1 MVSKV
6 LEIKGLE
13 KKYNSGF
20 SLKVEHLTTEENR
33 ILVMIGPN
41 GCGKSTLIKLINLLE
56 SPERGSIYFNG
67 KLITGAGADKIMFR
81 KEMAAVFQ
89 EPLLFN
95 TSVYNNILMGLEI
108 RGKKVTDCRE
118 IFDYLVDKLKIKNL
132 LRRNPASL
140 SGGEQ
145 QRVAIARALVLEPK
159 LLLLDEP
166 LANIDQQSREELR
179 NDLFDILKVE
189 GRSTIYVT
197 HDRNEAMIIA
207 DDIAVINE
215 GRIEQYGNKNDVF
228 RKPEND
234 FVAKF
239 VGVETLVEG
248 TVLEQKNNVSRI
260 LINTDLKGK
269 ITSGS
274 HELPDIAFPGSP
286 AFRNNSQNNN
296 FPDIIPGEQ
305 FDTDNTVPG
314 DNFLFNADSDVHNQ
328 KGAVLCAVAPS
339 DVIIGDK
346 VMLAIR
352 PEDVTLFSSQ
362 MQPEVLSALNSL
374 EGIIIG
380 IEDTGIFKK
389 VEVDCGFKLV
399 SFVTLSSIER
409 MGLKN
414 GLKVFCAIKASSIH
428 IFKNR

>member
-20 SLKVEHLTTEENR
+20 SLKVEHLVTEENR

-41 GCGKSTLIKLINLLE
+41 GSGKSTLIKLINLLE

-132 LRRNPASL
+132 LRRNPMSL

-179 NDLFDILKVE
+179 NDLFDILKAE

-215 GRIEQYGNKNDVF
+215 GRIEQHGNKNDVF

-248 TVLEQKNNVSRI
+248 TVLEQNNNVSRI
-260 LINTDLKGK
+260 LINTGMN
-269 ITSGS
+269 GS
-274 HELPDIAFPGSP
+274 APPVSLELPGNIAQFV
-286 AFRNNSQNNN
+286 N
-296 FPDIIPGEQ
+296 IPN
-305 FDTDNTVPG
+305 DPN
-314 DNFLFNADSDVHNQ
+314 H
-328 KGAVLCAVAPS
+328 KKAVLCAVAPS
-339 DVIIGDK
+339 DVKIGDK

-428 IFKNR
+428 IFKNRQI

>member
-1 MVSKV
+1 MVSKI
-6 LEIKGLE
+6 LEIIGLE
-13 KKYNSGF
+13 KSYNSGF
-20 SLKVEHLTTEENR
+20 SLKVEHLATEENR

-41 GCGKSTLIKLINLLE
+41 GSGKSTLIKLINLLE
-56 SPERGSIYFNG
+56 SPDSGSIYFNE
-67 KLITGAGADKIMFR
+67 KLITGNGVNKIMFR
-81 KEMAAVFQ
+81 KEMATVFQ

-95 TSVYNNILMGLEI
+95 ISVYNNILMGLQI
-108 RGKKVTDCRE
+108 RGRKVSGSRE
-118 IFDYLVDKLKIKNL
+118 IFEYLVDKLKIKNL
-132 LRRNPASL
+132 LRRNPMSL

-179 NDLFDILKVE
+179 NDLFDILRAA

-197 HDRNEAMIIA
+197 HDRNEALIIA

-215 GRIEQYGNKNDVF
+215 GRIEQQGNKNDVF

-248 TVLEQKNNVSRI
+248 TVLEQSNNVCRV
-260 LINTDLKGK
+260 LVN
-269 ITSGS
+269 
-274 HELPDIAFPGSP
+274 PDIKVRTPSDFLEMPVNISRSGDIS
-286 AFRNNSQNNN
+286 NSQN
-296 FPDIIPGEQ
+296 Q
-305 FDTDNTVPG
+305 
-314 DNFLFNADSDVHNQ
+314 NQ
-328 KGAVLCAVAPS
+328 KKALLSAVAPS
-339 DVIIGDK
+339 DIKAGDK

-352 PEDVTLFSSQ
+352 PEDVTLFGSQ
-362 MQPEVLSALNSL
+362 LQPDALSALNSL
-374 EGIIIG
+374 EGIITG

-414 GLKVFCAIKASSIH
+414 GLKVFCTVKASSIH
-428 IFKNR
+428 LFKTCNSK

>member
-1 MVSKV
+1 MVSKI
-6 LEIKGLE
+6 LEITGLE

-20 SLKVEHLTTEENR
+20 SLKVKHLVTEENR

-56 SPERGSIYFNG
+56 SPDSGSIYFNG

-108 RGKKVTDCRE
+108 RGKKVTDCKE

-145 QRVAIARALVLEPK
+145 QRVALTRALVLEPK

-215 GRIEQYGNKNDVF
+215 GRIEQHGNKNDVF

-260 LINTDLKGK
+260 LINTGMNGSK
-269 ITSGS
+269 TSGS
-274 HELPDIAFPGSP
+274 CELPGTALP
-286 AFRNNSQNNN
+286 
-296 FPDIIPGEQ
+296 
-305 FDTDNTVPG
+305 
-314 DNFLFNADSDVHNQ
+314 DVHALKDFNQDKNFSGSIIKEQINTNGTIPEDSFICNSDSNVQNQ
-328 KGAVLCAVAPS
+328 KRAVLSAVAPS
-339 DVIIGDK
+339 DVKIGDK

>member
-1 MVSKV
+1 VVSKI
-6 LEIKGLE
+6 LEITGLE

-20 SLKVEHLTTEENR
+20 SLKIEHLVTEENK

-41 GCGKSTLIKLINLLE
+41 GSGKSTLIKLINLLE
-56 SPERGSIYFNG
+56 TPERGSIYFND
-67 KLITGAGADKIMFR
+67 KLITGNGVDKIMVR
-81 KEMAAVFQ
+81 KEMATVFQ

-95 TSVYNNILMGLEI
+95 TSVYNNILMGLEL
-108 RGKKVTDCRE
+108 RGKKVSGSRE

-132 LRRNPASL
+132 LRRNPGSL

-145 QRVAIARALVLEPK
+145 QRVAIARALILEPK

-179 NDLFDILKVE
+179 NDLFDILRAA

-215 GRIEQYGNKNDVF
+215 GRIEQQGNKNDVF
-228 RKPEND
+228 RKPENG
-234 FVAKF
+234 FIAKF

-248 TVLEQKNNVSRI
+248 TVLEQKNNVCRV
-260 LINTDLKGK
+260 LINTDAEGK
-269 ITSGS
+269 TPSGTL
-274 HELPDIAFPGSP
+274 ELPDNISQFGNIS
-286 AFRNNSQNNN
+286 NSQN
-296 FPDIIPGEQ
+296 
-305 FDTDNTVPG
+305 
-314 DNFLFNADSDVHNQ
+314 Q
-328 KGAVLCAVAPS
+328 KKAVLSAVAPS
-339 DVIIGDK
+339 DIKTGDN

-362 MQPEVLSALNSL
+362 IQPDVLSALNSL

-389 VEVDCGFKLV
+389 VEVDCGFKLA
-399 SFVTLSSIER
+399 SFVTLSSVER

-414 GLKVFCAIKASSIH
+414 GLKVFCTVKASSIH
-428 IFKNR
+428 LFKNRQHYNS